1 MKNYLWWRRK
11 IPQSVVAR
19 KQMGGICC
27 EHYRLSNNF
36 QLNARMQ
43 YNVVHKSL
51 HTTPMKE
58 FRTIHLH
65 FEQVAGPQTVL
76 TGEAMANAV
85 IQLQRVVY
93 LLVKFNSGKKPK
105 SSLNREEQARF
116 ALVCNE
122 PPKKGSFAL
131 SLSIGEVGVDDEEI
145 SAVAH
150 LFQMIAKSLN
160 ATSPKLMTK
169 LLPNAEYC
177 NAVLDSFRN
186 ASPPE
191 ASKLRFTV
199 QSGGHRVLFSRKK
212 FERTLAEVEKSL
224 PGKEIERLEHVV
236 TGTLRRVDFESRT
249 MWLKPKGSR
258 LLKVFYGEAEDA
270 ENLLLKNPRNLVH
283 AYGMVTYDEKGPISI
298 DKVDRVGEVDTAP
311 IEISEIELAGKHYRA
326 CPPLL
331 YQVEF
336 CPRSYIYV
344 IKGDF
349 EITLAAESR
358 IELETTLL
366 DLLDIYWIDYAQGD
380 PNRFTPS
387 ALELGEELRQ
397 RFKVL

>member
-1 MKNYLWWRRK
+1 MNS
-11 IPQSVVAR
+11 I
-19 KQMGGICC
+19 
-27 EHYRLSNNF
+27 
-36 QLNARMQ
+36 
-43 YNVVHKSL
+43 
-51 HTTPMKE
+51 KE
-58 FRTIHLH
+58 SRTIRLH

-93 LLVKFNSGKKPK
+93 LLAIFNSGKKLK
-105 SSLNREEQARF
+105 SSLSREEQARF
-116 ALVCNE
+116 ALVCDGLPE
-122 PPKKGSFAL
+122 KGNFAV
-131 SLSIGEVGVDDEEI
+131 SLSIGKVGVDDEKI
-145 SAVAH
+145 SAVVH
-150 LFQMIAKSLN
+150 LFQMIVKSLN
-160 ATSPKLMTK
+160 VTSPKLMTK
-169 LLPNAEYC
+169 HLPNAEYC

-212 FERTLAEVEKSL
+212 FERTLAEVEKIL
-224 PGKEIERLEHVV
+224 PRKEVERLEHVV
-236 TGTLRRVDFESRT
+236 TGTLRRVDFDSRT
-249 MWLKPKGSR
+249 MWLKSKDSR
-258 LLKVFYGEAEDA
+258 LLKVFYGDAEDA
-270 ENLLLKNPRNLVH
+270 ESMLLKNPRNLVH

-298 DKVDRVGEVDTAP
+298 DRVERVGEIDTAP

-326 CPPLL
+326 TPPLL

-336 CPRSYIYV
+336 CPRSHIYV

-380 PNRFTPS
+380 SNRFTPS

-397 RFKVL
+397 RFRML

>member
-1 MKNYLWWRRK
+1 
-11 IPQSVVAR
+11 
-19 KQMGGICC
+19 
-27 EHYRLSNNF
+27 
-36 QLNARMQ
+36 
-43 YNVVHKSL
+43 
-51 HTTPMKE
+51 
-58 FRTIHLH
+58 
-65 FEQVAGPQTVL
+65 
-76 TGEAMANAV
+76 MANAV

-93 LLVKFNSGKKPK
+93 LLAKFNGGKKPK
-105 SSLNREEQARF
+105 SSLSQEEQARF

-122 PPKKGSFAL
+122 PPEKGSFVL
-131 SLSIGEVGVDDEEI
+131 SLSIGEMGIDDEEI
-145 SAVAH
+145 GAVDR
-150 LFQMIAKSLN
+150 LFQKTVKSMN
-160 ATSPKLMTK
+160 AASPKLMMK

-177 NAVLDSFRN
+177 GAVLNSFRD

-191 ASKLRFTV
+191 TSKLRFTI
-199 QSGGHRVLFSRKK
+199 QSGGHRVSFSRKK

-224 PGKEIERLEHVV
+224 PGKEIECLEHVV

-258 LLKVFYGEAEDA
+258 LLKVFYGDAGDA

-298 DKVDRVGEVDTAP
+298 DRVERVGEVDTTP

-336 CPRSYIYV
+336 HPRSYIYV

-349 EITLAAESR
+349 DITLAAESR
-358 IELETTLL
+358 IELESALL
-366 DLLDIYWIDYAQGD
+366 GMLDICWTDYAQEESHRLT
-380 PNRFTPS
+380 PN
-387 ALELGEELRQ
+387 AVKLGEDLRQ
-397 RFKVL
+397 RFKLI

>member
-1 MKNYLWWRRK
+1 
-11 IPQSVVAR
+11 
-19 KQMGGICC
+19 
-27 EHYRLSNNF
+27 
-36 QLNARMQ
+36 
-43 YNVVHKSL
+43 
-51 HTTPMKE
+51 
-58 FRTIHLH
+58 
-65 FEQVAGPQTVL
+65 
-76 TGEAMANAV
+76 MANAV

-93 LLVKFNSGKKPK
+93 LLAKFNGGKKPK
-105 SSLNREEQARF
+105 SSLSQEEQARF

-122 PPKKGSFAL
+122 PPEKGSFVL
-131 SLSIGEVGVDDEEI
+131 SLSIGEVGIDDEEI
-145 SAVAH
+145 GAVGR
-150 LFQMIAKSLN
+150 LFQKTVKSMN
-160 ATSPKLMTK
+160 AASPKLMMK

-177 NAVLDSFRN
+177 GAVLNSFRN

-191 ASKLRFTV
+191 ASSLRFNV
-199 QSGGHRVLFSRKK
+199 QSGGHRVAFSRKK

-224 PGKEIERLEHVV
+224 PGKEVERLEHVV

-258 LLKVFYGEAEDA
+258 LLKVFYGDAEDA

-298 DKVDRVGEVDTAP
+298 DKVERVGEVDTTP

-336 CPRSYIYV
+336 RPRSYIYV

-349 EITLAAESR
+349 DITLAAESR
-358 IELETTLL
+358 IELESALL
-366 DLLDIYWIDYAQGD
+366 GMLDICWTDYAQEEPHRLT
-380 PNRFTPS
+380 PN
-387 ALELGEELRQ
+387 AVKLGEDLRQ
-397 RFKVL
+397 RFKLL